1 MQKRGSSGG
10 GRVEWANVF
19 TESIYYANKHGSSP
33 CSFAFLTLLN
43 STSQTLDGLVY
54 ASGNRA
60 SIVPPC
66 ARVHHTI
73 LDTIDAPVLR
83 HKIVGHSLSPSLFT
97 FTSGATRH
105 KEPEICVNQKDIKE
119 EVSQQ
124 DKDEECRTYWPVP
137 GLSSMR
143 IGECAGIE
151 NVRKDELPGLP
162 SVSNRQS
169 PSRSSMSVSTFFEL
183 KNDRCTAAA
192 CVLGALS
199 DNTRG
204 FLTLHTDSMWNCGT
218 SACCGKVSSLF
229 GNSLIRGRSV
239 QRIRRD
245 VREEEGTQLGVYLR
259 RQSSV
264 NPIPSLSIP
273 SDRFRLGN
281 GQTTSHIHASFRHL
295 L

>member
-1 MQKRGSSGG
+1 
-10 GRVEWANVF
+10 
-19 TESIYYANKHGSSP
+19 
-33 CSFAFLTLLN
+33 
-43 STSQTLDGLVY
+43 
-54 ASGNRA
+54 
-60 SIVPPC
+60 
-66 ARVHHTI
+66 
-73 LDTIDAPVLR
+73 
-83 HKIVGHSLSPSLFT
+83 
-97 FTSGATRH
+97 
-105 KEPEICVNQKDIKE
+105 
-119 EVSQQ
+119 
-124 DKDEECRTYWPVP
+124 
-137 GLSSMR
+137 
-143 IGECAGIE
+143 
-151 NVRKDELPGLP
+151 
-162 SVSNRQS
+162 
-169 PSRSSMSVSTFFEL
+169 MSVSTFFEL

-281 GQTTSHIHASFRHL
+281 GQTTSHIHASFSSEFIHISIPILFPWAFRGTQSVVKHPSSRFIMKFL
-295 L
+295 FFLMWPSYHCPANHASATVP